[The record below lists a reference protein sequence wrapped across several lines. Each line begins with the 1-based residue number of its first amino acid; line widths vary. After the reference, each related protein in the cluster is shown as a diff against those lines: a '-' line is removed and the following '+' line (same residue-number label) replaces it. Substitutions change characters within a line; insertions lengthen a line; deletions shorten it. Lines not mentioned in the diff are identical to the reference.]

1 MGLSALDL
9 FGDCDIMP
17 NPSEHRNRREFFQF
31 FWPFLALGAR
41 LLRSDTG
48 AAMAVGIYG
57 YLSI

>member
-1 MGLSALDL
+1 MGLAALDL
-9 FGDCDIMP
+9 LDCDIMP
-17 NPSEHRNRREFFQF
+17 NPSEHV